1 MGGDAELLRLLKTVA
16 LVGMFRERSG
26 LTASEELLRL
36 ALPDCSAQEIS
47 AALDQ
52 LQRWSLVIYRKFD
65 DSFGAFDGS
74 DFDIEDAVGQALESI
89 GEVDFKRVEA
99 LAGLQ
104 PIVAKRHYHKTGAL
118 RWFDVRIV
126 PLAEVEE
133 AADAYAP
140 RNGAIGVFFLTM
152 PTNSESGVE
161 ARVRCRDAA
170 KRARDWDVAI
180 GLPQGSWNVTALM
193 QEFLA
198 LQRVRDEAPELQGD
212 SVARREI
219 EGWALYLQGSLG
231 GELAKAFDSAL
242 WYCRGRRARPLTRR
256 ELNGLAS
263 ALADRRQSV
272 HV

>member
-1 MGGDAELLRLLKTVA
+1 MLKTIA

-36 ALPDCSAQEIS
+36 ALPDCSAQEI
-47 AALDQ
+47 ATDLAQ

-65 DSFGAFDGS
+65 DSYSVFDGS

-133 AADAYAP
+133 AVDAYAS
-140 RNGAIGVFFLTM
+140 RNGAIGAFFLTM
-152 PTNSESGVE
+152 PTNGESGEE
-161 ARVRCRDAA
+161 ADVRCRNAA
-170 KRARDWDVAI
+170 KGAGAWDIAI
-180 GLPQGSWNVTALM
+180 GLPQGAWTCHCSGAG
-193 QEFLA
+193 
-198 LQRVRDEAPELQGD
+198 APGPG
-212 SVARREI
+212 A
-219 EGWALYLQGSLG
+219 GA
-231 GELAKAFDSAL
+231 
-242 WYCRGRRARPLTRR
+242 
-256 ELNGLAS
+256 
-263 ALADRRQSV
+263 
-272 HV
+272 